1 MQILIPVNRLDQA
14 KSRLAVL
21 LTAAER
27 RQLALLTLENVVSA
41 ARGVGDVHVLSAD
54 LSLASVADN
63 FIAEDPRLRGL
74 NAQLQMAMRQMGKE
88 PQLTILHADLP
99 LATSER
105 LTLFLESAPTAPSV
119 TAVRSAD
126 GGTNVM
132 LLSPPAGFPLAY
144 GPKSFDKHVDA
155 ATANGMAFNRHRNA
169 ELELDLD
176 SPNDVAEL
184 FLYSAAKETP
194 VVKYLRTLMLTTRA
208 AWPTDE

>member
-1 MQILIPVNRLDQA
+1 MHILIPVNRLDQA
-14 KSRLAVL
+14 KSRLSEL
-21 LTAAER
+21 LTSTER
-27 RQLALLTLENVVSA
+27 RQVALLTLESVIAA
-41 ARGVGDVHVLSAD
+41 ARSIGRVHVLSAD
-54 LSLASVADN
+54 TSIEAMGDN

-74 NAQLQMAMRQMGKE
+74 NAQLEAAIRQMGKE
-88 PQLTILHADLP
+88 ERLTILHADLP
-99 LATSER
+99 LATAER
-105 LTLFLESAPTAPSV
+105 LKLFFDSAPPTPSV

-132 LLSPPAGFPLAY
+132 LLSPPTGFPLAY

-155 ATANGMAFNRHRNA
+155 ATSNGMAFNRYRNA